1 MALLR
6 TGRIPGSKTYSGGNP
21 GQGEDELDRVADL
34 SFRYDPVHEG
44 KRIIG
49 WDFVPVSNKPKEK
62 ALPGRRRRRG
72 KEESADAADDSAK
85 LEPEFTR
92 LDEVWLEAA
101 SDQRA

>member
-62 ALPGRRRRRG
+62 RCRAGG
-72 KEESADAADDSAK
+72 EGAAKKNQQMPPMIPLNLNRSLRDWM
-85 LEPEFTR
+85 R
-92 LDEVWLEAA
+92 CG
-101 SDQRA
+101 